1 MNLKGLHSVYFLGIG
16 GIGMSAIARWFN
28 YIGVPVYGYDKTP
41 SPLTETLSQEG
52 LAITYVDAV
61 DQLPT
66 DFAADTLNR
75 LVVWTPAIPQNSV
88 LKNHLILSGYTLKK
102 RAEVLGMITEN
113 MYTVAVA
120 GTHGKTTTSS
130 LVAHLLKHAGKNI
143 AAFLGGLTQNYQNNL
158 ILHDEGSEENPIV
171 VVEAD
176 EFDRSFLH
184 LHPNISIVTSADP
197 DHLDI
202 YGDASHMLD
211 GFRSFI
217 QLTNPSGKL
226 YIQNRA
232 LEKLGKTRLGKAAI
246 YEYGLESAFIK
257 ATNIL
262 AGIKGFTFDYVA
274 EDVQIPSLLLPIP
287 GFHNIENA
295 LAAISVA
302 LHVGLTPEEIRSGL
316 ASYLG
321 VKRRFEVVYQDE
333 TKVYID
339 DYAHH
344 PEEIRAFLS
353 SVRAIY
359 PGKKITA
366 VFQPHLFTRTR
377 DFAEGFSESL
387 SLADEVILLDIY
399 PARELPITGVQ
410 SEMLLDNITS
420 AKKGMKSKEELLSY
434 LDQLQPEVL
443 VTIGAG
449 DIDRLVSP
457 ISNWMQHGRA

>member
-1 MNLKGLHSVYFLGIG
+1 MNLKGLHSVFFLGIG

-52 LAITYVDAV
+52 IAITYVDAI
-61 DQLPT
+61 DQLPAG
-66 DFAADTLNR
+66 FASDTQNR

-88 LKNHLILSGYTLKK
+88 LKNHLVQSGYILKK
-102 RAEVLGMITEN
+102 RAEILGMITEK

-202 YGDASHMLD
+202 YGDASHLLD

-217 QLTNPSGKL
+217 RLTNPSGKL
-226 YIQNRA
+226 FIQNKA
-232 LEKLGKTRLGKAAI
+232 LEKLGRNELGESAV
-246 YEYGLESAFIK
+246 YEYGLESTNIK
-257 ATNIL
+257 AKEIH
-262 AGIKGFTFDYVA
+262 AGIKGFSFDYVA
-274 EDVQIPSLLLPIP
+274 GDVQIPSLLLPIP

-295 LAAISVA
+295 LAAISIA
-302 LHVGLTPEEIRSGL
+302 LHVGVTPEEIRSGL

-333 TKVYID
+333 ARVYID

-359 PGKKITA
+359 PDRKITA

-399 PARELPITGVQ
+399 PAREVPISGVHA
-410 SEMLLDNITS
+410 EMLLDDITS
-420 AKKGMKSKEELLSY
+420 AKKGKKSKEELLSY
-434 LDQLQPEVL
+434 LDHQQPEVL

-457 ISNWMQHGRA
+457 ISNWMQHGKV